1 MSAAL
6 YTHPPILI
14 NYTQM
19 FKPES
24 KQPALVSSIIISSIL
39 YHLLLLYSLLSHFIH
54 RQILLLPPYYKPVS
68 SLSSSICYMLI

>member
-24 KQPALVSSIIISSIL
+24 KEPSLVSSIIISSIL
-39 YHLLLLYSLLSHFIH
+39 YHLLLLYSLLSHFIP
-54 RQILLLPPYYKPVS
+54 IVGKLAYIFPFNK
-68 SLSSSICYMLI
+68 